1 MKSYRTRIHTLFL
14 LFFCLS
20 LQQANGQLTDGLIA
34 YYSFDDCTAND
45 NSLLGNGGNGTV
57 VGNPTC
63 DCGVSGDAMVFDG
76 IDDYVYFSG
85 NVNAI
90 FQQNNFTLSFYF
102 KPFDAVS
109 TQNILSKR
117 VGCTGTESVFN
128 VEYLLSLNFITTDIN
143 ESATKKIALSS
154 NLDLTCWH
162 HYLITRENKKVRLYL
177 NGKLIDEKVT
187 STVLDLSNSALLR
200 IADSPCIGQTS
211 DRFRGVF
218 DELRIYNRILSD
230 QEIQELYLEPDLIE
244 NRDPIIYLGEEV
256 QADIPVTCATNFTWT
271 PGATVSNVSI
281 PNPILTPTETTRYS
295 VTVLDKYGCSSADTL
310 LVTVID
316 PADLDCRSIF
326 LPKAFTPNDDNL
338 NDVYGISNPQALR
351 GGLKAFEIF
360 DRWGERV
367 FATGNAF
374 DTWDG
379 TFKGQPINGN
389 VFVYRITYTCDGQE
403 YNDSGTLTLMK

>member
-1 MKSYRTRIHTLFL
+1 MHQQGIYFVRMKSHPKKEGKADL
-14 LFFCLS
+14 
-20 LQQANGQLTDGLIA
+20 
-34 YYSFDDCTAND
+34 
-45 NSLLGNGGNGTV
+45 
-57 VGNPTC
+57 
-63 DCGVSGDAMVFDG
+63 
-76 IDDYVYFSG
+76 
-85 NVNAI
+85 
-90 FQQNNFTLSFYF
+90 
-102 KPFDAVS
+102 
-109 TQNILSKR
+109 
-117 VGCTGTESVFN
+117 
-128 VEYLLSLNFITTDIN
+128 LLS
-143 ESATKKIALSS
+143 
-154 NLDLTCWH
+154 
-162 HYLITRENKKVRLYL
+162 
-177 NGKLIDEKVT
+177 
-187 STVLDLSNSALLR
+187 VLLVLWGLQF
-200 IADSPCIGQTS
+200 CY
-211 DRFRGVF
+211 F
-218 DELRIYNRILSD
+218 D
-230 QEIQELYLEPDLIE
+230 
-244 NRDPIIYLGEEV
+244 